1 MLKQLLGKKHL
12 DSSLLLVQHLEG
24 CLLLLDLPARD
35 HDDVGSGNEGDIENV
50 DDGVD
55 RDDNHDLS
63 NAFIFWNGVSAND
76 IVDLQ
81 KFAKSLNVGI

>member
-1 MLKQLLGKKHL
+1 MLKQLLRKNHL

-24 CLLLLDLPARD
+24 CLLLLDLPVH
-35 HDDVGSGNEGDIENV
+35 HDEDDDKGKEGDIDNG

-55 RDDNHDLS
+55 REDNHDLS

-76 IVDLQ
+76 IVDLR
-81 KFAKSLNVGI
+81 KYTTG

>member
-1 MLKQLLGKKHL
+1 MIMMTMAA
-12 DSSLLLVQHLEG
+12 VI
-24 CLLLLDLPARD
+24 
-35 HDDVGSGNEGDIENV
+35 NEGNIDNG

-76 IVDLQ
+76 IVDLR
-81 KFAKSLNVGI
+81 KFTKR